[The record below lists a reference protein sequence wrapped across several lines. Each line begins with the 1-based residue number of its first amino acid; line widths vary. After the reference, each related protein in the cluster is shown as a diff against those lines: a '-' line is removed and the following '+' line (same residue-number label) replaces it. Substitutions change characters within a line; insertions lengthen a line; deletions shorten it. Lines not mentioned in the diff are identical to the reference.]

1 MPDNYVYHP
10 PPGPAAEPARA
21 PAPNLRIIDFPLWFW
36 CLLSCIT
43 VLCFPCVF
51 VKVMVDERARR
62 ETSRETSPAEDDSC
76 STCRALDLNMHCWE
90 DDCGMT
96 ALHYLALGRRQTPYE
111 KMSFNFPAV
120 GEHAIRG
127 LAGSESIEQR
137 KNLLLLLL
145 RHGRL
150 SPLHL
155 SVKNSHGA
163 TALHAAAC
171 VGDVVLIETMI
182 RKADDSYRQPT
193 FDDNTVDTALATPD
207 GIGDW
212 QRQAVLIG
220 AGNDGA
226 AAQLPVDV
234 AASHGHFAAARL
246 LGLGLLTNIDQV
258 RSLCA
263 TLISDCGLG
272 VSRGQLLPTAGVVR
286 EDSDAVASSW
296 ALTSQGVLGAAAEA
310 PPAVEVLQDD
320 SARLEHLRLKERQL
334 AAQLG
339 MPTAKA
345 GAMLAQHHFDLKLAL
360 DAHRASMEVSTRQG
374 GEEIG
379 ENAEI
384 VHTTHDEVRL
394 RVRDDAGAP
403 GDEECPVCFERAD
416 VRASVCRRALRE
428 CGHFVCDRCL
438 FGHVRVRIM
447 DEGDLSLLVCPAEGC
462 RETIASESVEEVLR
476 EDADALGRYRQLLSH
491 ATVTQNSSV
500 SWCPAADCDAS
511 LELPAHA
518 HSKSVGVA
526 CACGT
531 SFCFSCK
538 ASPPH
543 EPASCSAWEHFKG
556 EYESEAHQQERGNQ
570 EWIRRRT
577 TACAGCSCAVE
588 RSEGCNHMRCT
599 QCQHEFCFACGA
611 AWTNEHYSCARP
623 ENPDERVGGVTAHD
637 ARKLLDWCLEGYELW
652 EGKRVAT
659 PKDYWASLA
668 RSVEPAR
675 DEERSR
681 YWVDLTQAL
690 STVTTA
696 QKDLEFACLIM
707 SRSFAVDCA
716 IPEGFDYIRARR
728 LLRTLRASLEVT
740 LQALSRL
747 LIPPGQESSRDGPDL
762 SYPLAFLYILQTE
775 ADMERGILRL
785 CRRVRGRAQ
794 RLVAAGRA
802 GVLLSPSSK
811 TSTATFLVAE
821 ALDHVKTRV
830 HGLLGW

>member
-1 MPDNYVYHP
+1 MRRLNYEVAGCQKSSPCRPFIDAVGGGVCSKDLAFRLCQPTMGLSWSDSNSDNLPTGSPNNTYWRKRRTETTWQLREALLDGNASVVARLLGIDAGTSSQVPRDSGPAHRRCCGLLPAFGSGQHRENSMPHNYVYHP

-51 VKVMVDERARR
+51 VKVIVDELARR

-193 FDDNTVDTALATPD
+193 FDDGTVDTALSTPD

-220 AGNDGA
+220 AANDGA
-226 AAQLPVDV
+226 AGQLPVDV

-272 VSRGQLLPTAGVVR
+272 VSRGQWRPTAGVVR

-310 PPAVEVLQDD
+310 PAAVEVLEDD

-345 GAMLAQHHFDLKLAL
+345 GALLARHHFDSKLAL
-360 DAHRASMEVSTRQG
+360 DAHRDIMEASTRQG
-374 GEEIG
+374 EEETSFVG

-394 RVRDDAGAP
+394 QVRDDAGAP
-403 GDEECPVCFERAD
+403 GDEECPVCFERSE
-416 VRASVCRRALRE
+416 VRASVCRRALKE
-428 CGHFVCDRCL
+428 CGHFFCDRCL
-438 FGHVRVRIM
+438 FGHVRV
-447 DEGDLSLLVCPAEGC
+447 
-462 RETIASESVEEVLR
+462 
-476 EDADALGRYRQLLSH
+476 H
-491 ATVTQNSSV
+491 N
-500 SWCPAADCDAS
+500 
-511 LELPAHA
+511 
-518 HSKSVGVA
+518 
-526 CACGT
+526 
-531 SFCFSCK
+531 
-538 ASPPH
+538 
-543 EPASCSAWEHFKG
+543 
-556 EYESEAHQQERGNQ
+556 
-570 EWIRRRT
+570 
-577 TACAGCSCAVE
+577 
-588 RSEGCNHMRCT
+588 
-599 QCQHEFCFACGA
+599 
-611 AWTNEHYSCARP
+611 
-623 ENPDERVGGVTAHD
+623 
-637 ARKLLDWCLEGYELW
+637 
-652 EGKRVAT
+652 
-659 PKDYWASLA
+659 
-668 RSVEPAR
+668 
-675 DEERSR
+675 
-681 YWVDLTQAL
+681 
-690 STVTTA
+690 
-696 QKDLEFACLIM
+696 
-707 SRSFAVDCA
+707 
-716 IPEGFDYIRARR
+716 
-728 LLRTLRASLEVT
+728 
-740 LQALSRL
+740 
-747 LIPPGQESSRDGPDL
+747 
-762 SYPLAFLYILQTE
+762 
-775 ADMERGILRL
+775 
-785 CRRVRGRAQ
+785 
-794 RLVAAGRA
+794 
-802 GVLLSPSSK
+802 
-811 TSTATFLVAE
+811 
-821 ALDHVKTRV
+821 
-830 HGLLGW
+830 